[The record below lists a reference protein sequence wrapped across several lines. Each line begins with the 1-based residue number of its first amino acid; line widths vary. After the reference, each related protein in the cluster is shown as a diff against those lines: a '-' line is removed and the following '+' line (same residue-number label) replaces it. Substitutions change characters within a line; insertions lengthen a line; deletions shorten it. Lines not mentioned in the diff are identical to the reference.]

1 MLARFQRE
9 ARLLT
14 RLDHPNVV
22 RAFQVGEADGKH
34 YLVLEYLDG
43 DTLDEVL
50 AKRKRL
56 PPTEAVRVVHQALL
70 GLQHIHER
78 GMIHRD
84 LKPANLMLVGP
95 PGRTATDTAGRVVK
109 ILDIGLGKA
118 VFDERGTSPWTTR
131 PS

>member
-1 MLARFQRE
+1 FKRE

-22 RAFQVGEADGKH
+22 RAFHVGDADGKP
-34 YLVLEYLDG
+34 YLVLEFLEG
-43 DTLDEVL
+43 ETLAEVL

-56 PPTEAVRVVHQALL
+56 PPMDAVRVVHQALL
-70 GLQHIHER
+70 GLQHIHEK

-84 LKPANLMLVGP
+84 LEPANLMLVGDEP
-95 PGRTATDTAGRVVK
+95 NWTVK

-118 VFDERGTSPWTTR
+118 VFDEREKSTLED
-131 PS
+131 